1 MSLLKAK
8 RLAEVREEIDVAS
21 NGLSELHGDFR
32 KQINDQVMSEFADHL
47 ESNGFAVTKTQ
58 LGAQAEYKGLKIKLV
73 LASPSDRYIGIYHS
87 FDILLNDKKKGV
99 TVVPKFS
106 GIPSR
111 PSVRSGDAVQ
121 ILEEDL
127 QLINQEVENVKLV
140 SFKYDCAQPPINPR
154 AQPLIKESVSEVLD
168 LFLA

>member
-32 KQINDQVMSEFADHL
+32 KQINDQILSEFAEHL
-47 ESNGFAVTKTQ
+47 VSNGFAVTKAK
-58 LGAQAEYKGLKIKLV
+58 LGAQAEYKGLKIKLE
-73 LASPSDRYIGIYHS
+73 LAGPSDRYIGIYHS
-87 FDILLNDKKKGV
+87 FDILVNDKKKEV

-127 QLINQEVENVKLV
+127 QLINQEVENAKLV
-140 SFKYDCAQPPINPR
+140 SFKYDCTQRPTNQR
-154 AQPLIKESVSEVLD
+154 AQPIIKESVSEVLD